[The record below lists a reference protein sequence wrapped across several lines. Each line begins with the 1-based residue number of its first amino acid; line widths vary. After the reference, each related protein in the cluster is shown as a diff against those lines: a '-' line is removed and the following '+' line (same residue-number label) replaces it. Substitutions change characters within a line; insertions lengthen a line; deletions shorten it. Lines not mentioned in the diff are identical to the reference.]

1 MNTATIKTHSPL
13 ALAALGFIL
22 TIAGF
27 AMATTASADPWTYAR
42 RGSYGT
48 PSHTAV
54 EGNVVDVLVKVDGA
68 SAPLFFK
75 PSTSDRHYFQAYQ
88 GRNYSLVVRNT
99 TGRRIGVV
107 ISVDGLNVVNGER
120 SSLDRHEQMYVLDA
134 WESAEIQGW
143 RSSLDDVRRFVFV
156 DEQRSYAERTGQ
168 ANGDMG
174 WIRVAA
180 FREIEQQ
187 PWWGRVSPKQRPRR
201 NDSRDSRDSRES
213 YDGGA
218 AAPQATNEAAPAPS
232 MQDAPRGVGEM
243 KAVPQSD
250 LRSMTSKD
258 MARDEVQQSAP
269 GTGWGDRRYDPVQQ
283 TSFEPQKWAADQL
296 TLRYEY
302 AQGLQ
307 ALGINLRRPR
317 VFERERGELGFAQPP
332 RW

>member
-180 FREIEQQ
+180 FREVEQQ

-201 NDSRDSRDSRES
+201 NDSRDSRDS